1 MNIYEQILAKLQT
14 KFQGADAATLQRI
27 ATKKSEG
34 VTDESK
40 VDEIIG
46 SISFL
51 DVMNNY
57 GDFRANG
64 ASVTAKK
71 NAIADYEKQYG
82 LKDGKPLEAGGGA
95 GGEGGQGGNGGDG
108 GNGGQGG
115 NGGNGGQQFDMQA
128 ITKMISEGVTAGL
141 KPITDRLNNMDA
153 AAAKATRD
161 AQIDA
166 VAKSF
171 KIPAFAYKGKEI
183 PADADLNK
191 YFMDL
196 KQEMQNEGFQFT
208 ASPDEGGGK
217 PKDDVDGLVDT
228 INKGTQA
235 ITEEQ
240 KKQK

>member
-40 VDEIIG
+40 VDEIVG
-46 SISFL
+46 SVTFL

-95 GGEGGQGGNGGDG
+95 GGDGGAGGNGGEGGQGGQ
-108 GNGGQGG
+108 GGQ
-115 NGGNGGQQFDMQA
+115 GGNGGQQFDMQTVA
-128 ITKMISEGVTAGL
+128 KLISDGISTGLQTITE
-141 KPITDRLNNMDA
+141 RLDKMDA
-153 AAAKATRD
+153 AKAKAARD

-171 KIPAFAYKGKEI
+171 KIPEFAYKGKEI

-191 YFMDL
+191 YFLDL
-196 KQEMQNEGFQFT
+196 KQEMQNAGFQFS
-208 ASPDEGGGK
+208 ASPDEGGGGV
-217 PKDDVDGLVDT
+217 KDDVDGLVDT

-235 ITEEQ
+235 ITEAN
-240 KKQK
+240 KQK

>member
-40 VDEIIG
+40 VDEIVG
-46 SISFL
+46 SVTFL

-95 GGEGGQGGNGGDG
+95 GGDGGAGGNGNGGQGGDG
-108 GNGGQGG
+108 GNG
-115 NGGNGGQQFDMQA
+115 NGGQQIDMNA
-128 ITKMISEGVTAGL
+128 IASLISKGISEGI
-141 KPITDRLNNMDA
+141 KPLTERLNSMDA

-171 KIPAFAYKGKEI
+171 KIPEFAYKGKEI

-191 YFMDL
+191 YFLDL
-196 KQEMQNEGFQFT
+196 KQEMQNAGFQFA
-208 ASPDEGGGK
+208 ASPDEGGGGV
-217 PKDDVDGLVDT
+217 KDDVDGLVDT
-228 INKGTQA
+228 INRGTQA
-235 ITEEQ
+235 ITEAN
-240 KKQK
+240 KQK

>member
-14 KFQGADAATLQRI
+14 KFTGADAATLQRI

-40 VDEIIG
+40 VDEIVG
-46 SISFL
+46 SVTLL

-57 GDFRANG
+57 GDFRADG
-64 ASVTAKK
+64 ASKTASK
-71 NAIADYEKQYG
+71 NAIADYEKQHN
-82 LKDGKPLEAGGGA
+82 LKDGKPVEAGGGA
-95 GGEGGQGGNGGDG
+95 GGEGGQGGNG

-115 NGGNGGQQFDMQA
+115 NGGNGGQQFDMNA
-128 ITKMISEGVTAGL
+128 IAKLITDGVTAGL
-141 KPITDRLNNMDA
+141 KPLTERLDNMDA

-171 KIPAFAYKGKEI
+171 KIPEFAYKGKVI
-183 PADADLNK
+183 PEDADLNK

-196 KQEMQNEGFQFT
+196 KQEMQNSGFQFT
-208 ASPDEGGGK
+208 ASPDEGGGGV
-217 PKDDVDGLVDT
+217 KDDVDGLVDT
-228 INKGTQA
+228 INKGTEA
-235 ITEEQ
+235 IAEAN
-240 KKQK
+240 KPK